1 MNNNEERFID
11 VIKDSMLTQW
21 RLGVLDGV
29 EASRKAVEAF
39 ADELKA
45 AGNAHEDVAEALQKV
60 IDILSE
66 SPEFPE

>member
-1 MNNNEERFID
+1 MD

-29 EASRKAVEAF
+29 EASRKAVEVF
-39 ADELKA
+39 AAELKA
-45 AGNAHEDVAEALQKV
+45 TGNAHEDAAAALQKV

-66 SPEFPE
+66 GPEFPE

>member
-1 MNNNEERFID
+1 MD

-21 RLGVLDGV
+21 RLGILDGV
-29 EASRKAVEAF
+29 EASRKAVEVF

-45 AGNAHEDVAEALQKV
+45 TGNAHEETEAALQMV